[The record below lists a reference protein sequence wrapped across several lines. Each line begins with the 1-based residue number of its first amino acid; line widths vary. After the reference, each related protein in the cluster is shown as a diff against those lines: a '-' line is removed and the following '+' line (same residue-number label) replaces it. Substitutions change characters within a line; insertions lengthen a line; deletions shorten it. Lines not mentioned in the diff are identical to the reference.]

1 MVSNQK
7 IRFFVGRVEGI
18 EKRKMEQIN
27 AKYPEIQT
35 DYVALIGSGQAKMKT
50 EDEIRR
56 IIAHVSKYSCPPMV
70 EVLSLFEFNG
80 EREKAKKAEEA
91 RKDKIESEKK
101 EFKAKVKAAMDL
113 VYFGTDAQL
122 KAALEELET
131 A

>member
-18 EKRKMEQIN
+18 EKRKMEEIS

-35 DYVALIGSGQAKMKT
+35 DYVALIGNGKAKMKS
-50 EDEIRR
+50 EEEIRR
-56 IIAHVSKYSCPPMV
+56 IVSNVSRYSCPPMV

-80 EREKAKKAEEA
+80 EREKAKKAEDA
-91 RKDKIESEKK
+91 RRDMIGEEKN

-113 VYFGTDAQL
+113 VYFGTDEQL
-122 KAALEELET
+122 KTALEELE
-131 A
+131 AA